1 MSSSKTLILLK
12 SLLLINPKDHH
23 GLDASHLDQATHTM
37 NPTPREL
44 GEEDHALNVVV
55 LEQVDIRAHVEDV
68 IDLNHHRH
76 VHFRVLHF
84 VHATLQVG
92 RVRRHGLGIVA
103 ASEFLGFSHKLF
115 REQENQ

>member
-12 SLLLINPKDHH
+12 SLLLINPKDYH
-23 GLDASHLDQATHTM
+23 GLDASHLDQATHAM

-44 GEEDHALNVVV
+44 GEEEHALNVVV
-55 LEQVDIRAHVEDV
+55 LEQVDVRAHVGNV

-76 VHFRVLHF
+76 VHFRALHF
-84 VHATLQVG
+84 VHAALQVG
-92 RVRRHGLGIVA
+92 RVRRHGLGIVV
-103 ASEFLGFSHKLF
+103 ASEFLRFSHKVF